1 VNERHDLLYE
11 RLVDLLR
18 EVWQVRRVAVDA
30 TGLGE
35 TTARFLISALG
46 GQVVQPYRF
55 TSESKSRLGYNL
67 LAAVNGGR
75 LKVYAADASDL
86 PTLPTGRQAG
96 QAGEYRDFWQQME
109 RARVAY
115 RASRTMNFF
124 VDPQEG
130 HDDYLMSLALA
141 VEAGAASRP
150 RTARGRVRESG

>member
-1 VNERHDLLYE
+1 MNERHDLLYE

-75 LKVYAADASDL
+75 LKMYAGDAADL
-86 PTLPTGRQAG
+86 PTG
-96 QAGEYRDFWQQME
+96 QAGEYRDFWRQIG

-150 RTARGRVRESG
+150 RTARGRVREGG